1 VLDVPLVVP
10 AFKHINLDVVIGRQL
25 DLDALVRRTGENR
38 LDRRIWDRG
47 LLGNISLFA
56 VGVLEVFGDDQWM
69 LTEQCP

>member
-1 VLDVPLVVP
+1 VLDVLLVVP

-38 LDRRIWDRG
+38 LDQCIWDRG

-56 VGVLEVFGDDQWM
+56 VGVLEVFGDEVR
-69 LTEQCP
+69 THANGG